1 MSNTKDKMQI
11 AELSH
16 GERLCS
22 RFASPEAALASLSNW
37 LYMVWY
43 LEWAIPGIC
52 TCFTNGAL
60 KTLNPLRVLNILGM
74 FAYASK
80 IYVNMTAILNML
92 DKKEYINLEGQT
104 YQARRL
110 DKAAFK
116 IYDTAFS
123 SIAYIGLFILNAA
136 WVTPFFIAVG
146 GGFLAK
152 ASYSLIKN
160 TKNLYQYSEKSS
172 ERLRT
177 IDACIELITNK
188 EKSNVNNISSE
199 TDKKLELLNAEK
211 QKILTAKKYHQ
222 AKLKRSIFDTVSM
235 VGIFTFSVMFCFNPG
250 LACIGLLAVGI
261 GYTVGRKRL
270 NKKTKQAKL
279 ESIQANKT
287 PDAANT
293 DEAAEQS
300 NTTEQVTTS
309 SSNHQK
315 APPAKFSF
323 VSSLKKSCQN
333 LESAQGL
340 EPAWTSGLTC

>member
-1 MSNTKDKMQI
+1 MSNTKDKIQI
-11 AELSH
+11 AELSPE
-16 GERLCS
+16 ERLCS
-22 RFASPEAALASLSNW
+22 KFASPEAALASLSNW

-60 KTLNPLRVLNILGM
+60 KALNPLRVLNILGM

-92 DKKEYINLEGQT
+92 DKKEYVDLEGKT
-104 YQARRL
+104 YQARRI

-116 IYDTAFS
+116 IYDTVFS
-123 SIAYIGLFILNAA
+123 SIAYVGLFILNAA

-160 TKNLYQYSEKSS
+160 TKNLYQHHEQISDK
-172 ERLRT
+172 LKL
-177 IDACIELITNK
+177 IDNK
-188 EKSNVNNISSE
+188 LCQLANNIE
-199 TDKKLELLNAEK
+199 KNENTNDGVTEQKIVLLKAEK

-250 LACIGLLAVGI
+250 LACIGLMVVSI
-261 GYTVGRKRL
+261 GYTVGRKKL

-287 PDAANT
+287 PDAINT
-293 DEAAEQS
+293 DEAAKQS

-333 LESAQGL
+333 LESTQGL